1 MPDSNENKIQLK
13 KSLKKVSNKICTH
26 RALHR
31 NSYVARRN
39 NSYKSSKL
47 HYFASSFLLLPKKLS
62 HLYVTLFMISLYL
75 FHKKLLRKKMKNDR
89 KYMYQ
94 TWVRPRQSVRTFP
107 TIYVKS
113 LQSTVTPLPLLL
125 PPSSFFP
132 NYRVYPTP
140 WNFRRIPGECLLLFF
155 SLFANFW

>member
-1 MPDSNENKIQLK
+1 MWKYI
-13 KSLKKVSNKICTH
+13 KSSWKNHWKRYRIKS
-26 RALHR
+26 
-31 NSYVARRN
+31 ARIARCIARQN

-47 HYFASSFLLLPKKLS
+47 HYFASSFLLLPKKVS

-75 FHKKLLRKKMKNDR
+75 FHKKTLRKKMKNDR

-107 TIYVKS
+107 TIYVKP

-140 WNFRRIPGECLLLFF
+140 WNFRRFTGLLPAVLVQYVRPG
-155 SLFANFW
+155 